1 MDVPR
6 KAEDLVEAYRLL
18 DPDRPLEAEWLQAF
32 YAERPEESSINF
44 LMKELLAD
52 ASTNDK
58 TIFTGHRGSGKTTE
72 LARLEETLQPTHT
85 VVRFNADSM
94 LNLGDVDYADV
105 LVVLGLQVFRAA
117 RRSGLELDRQKADAL
132 IFWYETHVLEEDE
145 KRRLRSEVGG
155 EINAAVAKFS
165 VKMATDAPRRKTIRS
180 QAQAN
185 LGDLLERLNLLL
197 VDLAKKSGRRTMVIV
212 DGLDKVYDLKQV
224 RGLFYEGANAL
235 LEPRCRALYTVPLA
249 LYHTNEFQQVRM
261 SFPRH
266 FLLSNV
272 KVAERDGAPC
282 PEGRDALSHVLD
294 CRVNRGLFSSE
305 ATERLVDLCGG
316 VLRELVSLAR
326 AAVNRG
332 RRVHG
337 EGGPVTADDVEY
349 AARRVRNTYRGVL
362 EADQYRELWRIY
374 RGEPFTNSPVA
385 RELLHNLSLL
395 QYDGGDAWWGINPIV
410 RPLLE
415 ERAGELGAQG

>member
-6 KAEDLVEAYRLL
+6 KAENLVEAYRLL
-18 DPDRPLEAEWLQAF
+18 DPDRPLEGEWLQAF
-32 YAERPEESSINF
+32 YAGRPEESSINF
-44 LMKELLAD
+44 LMDELLAD
-52 ASTNDK
+52 RSTDDK

-72 LARLEETLQPTHT
+72 LARLEEALEPTHT

-117 RRSGLELDRQKADAL
+117 RRSGVKLDQQKAEDL

-145 KRRLRSEVGG
+145 PRKLRSEVSG
-155 EINAAVAKFS
+155 EINAMVAKLS

-185 LGDLLERLNLLL
+185 LGDLLERLNRLLE
-197 VDLAKKSGRRTMVIV
+197 DLFEKSGRRTMVIV

-224 RGLFYEGANAL
+224 RGLFYEGAIAL
-235 LEPRCRALYTVPLA
+235 LEPLCRAVYTVPLA

-272 KVAERDGAPC
+272 KAAERDGTPC
-282 PEGRDALSHVLD
+282 PEGRDALRHVLQ
-294 CRVNRGLFSSE
+294 CRVTPGLLSSE
-305 ATERLVDLCGG
+305 ATDRLVDLCGG
-316 VLRELVSLAR
+316 VLKELVSLTR

-332 RRVHG
+332 RRVQG
-337 EGGPVTADDVEY
+337 EGGPVLPDDVEY
-349 AARRVRNTYRGVL
+349 AARQVRNTYRGML
-362 EADQYRELWRIY
+362 EAGHYRELWRIHQG
-374 RGEPFTNSPVA
+374 RPFTNSVVT

-395 QYDGGDAWWGINPIV
+395 QYDGGDAWWGIHPIV

-415 ERAGELGAQG
+415 ERADELGAED